1 MDTTTLINF
10 FAIATA
16 TGLTIAAVRQYAR
29 NNRDLRILRSQQISA
44 HSHLQKSRMDL
55 METRN
60 RARLLEETVKNGTSA
75 VEKVHRAITTTTF
88 SLIDRFSTN
97 EEFRENARRARDTH
111 DHTSKQIYRT
121 VHTTNKA
128 LHILADTLFIGKKEK
143 KLTQQ
148 KEQKEQREPKDQ

>member
-1 MDTTTLINF
+1 MDAITLLSLF
-10 FAIATA
+10 ATA
-16 TGLTIAAVRQYAR
+16 TTAGLVIVAIRQHAQ
-29 NNRDLRILRSQQISA
+29 NTRDLRILRAQQISA

-88 SLIDRFSTN
+88 SLIDRFSSS
-97 EEFRENARRARDTH
+97 EEFRENARRAQQSH
-111 DHTSKQIYRT
+111 DQTSDQIYRT
-121 VHTTNKA
+121 VHNTNKA

-143 KLTQQ
+143 KLTER
-148 KEQKEQREPKDQ
+148 KRPKDH

>member
-1 MDTTTLINF
+1 MDTTTLISL
-10 FAIATA
+10 FAAATA
-16 TGLTIAAVRQYAR
+16 TGLTIAAVRQYSR

-44 HSHLQKSRMDL
+44 HSHLQKNRMDL

-88 SLIDRFSTN
+88 SLIDHFSTS
-97 EEFRENARRARDTH
+97 EELRENARRARESH
-111 DHTSKQIYRT
+111 DQTSDRIYRT

-128 LHILADTLFIGKKEK
+128 LHILADSLFFGKKEK
-143 KLTQQ
+143 
-148 KEQKEQREPKDQ
+148 

>member
-1 MDTTTLINF
+1 MDTTTLISLL
-10 FAIATA
+10 ATATA
-16 TGLTIAAVRQYAR
+16 TGLTVAAVRQYSR
-29 NNRDLRILRSQQISA
+29 SNRDLWILRSQQISA

-55 METRN
+55 LETRN
-60 RARLLEETVKNGTSA
+60 RARLLEDTVKNGTSA

-97 EEFRENARRARDTH
+97 EEFRENARRARDTP
-111 DHTSKQIYRT
+111 DETSKQIYRT

-148 KEQKEQREPKDQ
+148 NERKDQ